1 LGVFARPQEKVAA
14 FLVLAGLVIAAAFG
28 WSPWSLVALL
38 VAAGILGL
46 VHWRLAGTGVS
57 LWQGL
62 CLAAAWNPTGAA
74 IIGLLIAAPRLLWVT
89 GYALI
94 VVLVGLP
101 LPPAWT
107 RWAWLA
113 RLRTEPAARSERR

>member
-1 LGVFARPQEKVAA
+1 MYARPQEQVLAVAI
-14 FLVLAGLVIAAAFG
+14 LAGLVIAAAFG

-38 VAAGILGL
+38 VAAGVLGL

-57 LWQGL
+57 LWRGL
-62 CLAAAWNPTGAA
+62 CLTAAWNPTGAA
-74 IIGLLIAAPRLLWVT
+74 VFGLLIVVPRLLWIT

-107 RWAWLA
+107 RRAWLA
-113 RLRTEPAARSERR
+113 RLRAEPAARSERR